1 MATAAPVR
9 YQPVIGLEVHA
20 QLLTRSKLFCGC
32 AAAFGAPA
40 NTHVCPV
47 CLGLPGALPVLNDG
61 AVEMAVLLA
70 LAAGCDVQERSFF
83 ARKNYFY
90 PDLPKGY
97 QISQFDRP
105 FAVGG
110 RIDFE
115 VDGEPRQVAL
125 LRIHMEEDAG
135 KSLHDGFSDSDRYTY
150 LDFNRAG
157 VPLCEIVT
165 EPGLHAPQEAHAF
178 LVRLRSLLTYLG
190 VCDGNMEEGS
200 MRCDANIS
208 LRPEGSRT
216 LGTRTELKNLNSF
229 RNVQRALEYEIARQQ
244 EALEAGE
251 EVVQETRLYDA
262 DAGVTHPMRGKEE
275 SHDYRYFPEPDLL
288 PLVIPQARVEA
299 IRAGLPELPAA
310 RKRRFREE
318 MGLPEPVA
326 DLLTLERPTADY
338 FEAVAKGCGDP
349 RAAANWITG
358 DLTRVLKERKLDLS
372 ASPVPAERLAA
383 LIRLMADGTVSG
395 KIAKEVF
402 TAMVEEGKEPADIVA
417 ERGLAVISDEDELRA
432 VVEKVLA
439 GSPAQVEQY
448 RAGQTKVF
456 GYFVGQVMKTTG
468 GQASPRL
475 ANKLLREALDH

>member
-1 MATAAPVR
+1 M
-9 YQPVIGLEVHA
+9 
-20 QLLTRSKLFCGC
+20 
-32 AAAFGAPA
+32 
-40 NTHVCPV
+40 
-47 CLGLPGALPVLNDG
+47 
-61 AVEMAVLLA
+61 
-70 LAAGCDVQERSFF
+70 
-83 ARKNYFY
+83 
-90 PDLPKGY
+90 
-97 QISQFDRP
+97 
-105 FAVGG
+105 
-110 RIDFE
+110 
-115 VDGEPRQVAL
+115 
-125 LRIHMEEDAG
+125 
-135 KSLHDGFSDSDRYTY
+135 
-150 LDFNRAG
+150 
-157 VPLCEIVT
+157 PLCEIVT

-402 TAMVEEGKEPADIVA
+402 AAMVEEGKEPADIVA

-456 GYFVGQVMKTTG
+456 GYFVGQVMKATG
-468 GQASPRL
+468 GQASPKL